1 MNIFKLSEMSEE
13 KKQFIL
19 KRAELDI
26 SEQMKVAK
34 EVSDDIYPIRDVV
47 GHSVITPRKIDP
59 GPALEYAFSEFQDKN

>member
-19 KRAELDI
+19 KRAEIDI

-34 EVSDDIYPIRDVV
+34 EVSDDIRMRGDAAVRCV
-47 GHSVITPRKIDP
+47 
-59 GPALEYAFSEFQDKN
+59 

>member
-34 EVSDDIYPIRDVV
+34 EVSDDIRVRSDAAVLAYTGKV
-47 GHSVITPRKIDP
+47 
-59 GPALEYAFSEFQDKN
+59 